1 MKKFILPILFLF
13 TVLFFLSSKV
23 NAQTD
28 ADCSY
33 KNYEW
38 ESYRCFE
45 VFNSCQKACSDK
57 AKGSYLDEISP
68 ADKYGACMKASDCHG
83 KTRACRDQA
92 WANYQAC
99 KESLKAQESPQVKNS
114 PSPSKLDTK
123 SDAKED
129 SPKKAVQKEKNPL
142 EKLSDMPVFIGDWF
156 ERISLAWAGLS
167 FLDVSSALGKEILTD
182 PEIAIW
188 EEEQRQ
194 KDIKYYIEPF
204 LQENI
209 GRPAQI
215 TLTDEQ
221 KAWESSLNDVLPDKE
236 NITVVKGEGR
246 LKTAGSGQFISL
258 TSKETPV
265 FVSFLDSAV
274 SGSNSEPLQLL
285 YTWGVDAGSVI
296 NVSPQTKAQF
306 LEPVKDEQ
314 TQDITRT
321 VKFNQ
326 GEIEVKTQNTNPQNK
341 FKVQTN
347 SVSVVASRTHF
358 WVRQSMDKNQTAVG
372 VYEGEVQITT
382 KDGKT
387 TSLVPNGNKPGVV
400 VITQKFSTIKLA
412 VASLVLVVVVGG
424 VFWFVRGR
432 KLNSSRKR

>member
-1 MKKFILPILFLF
+1 M
-13 TVLFFLSSKV
+13 SSKV
-23 NAQTD
+23 DAQTD

-57 AKGSYLDEISP
+57 AKGSYLDEVSP
-68 ADKYGACMKASDCHG
+68 ADKYDACMKASDCHG
-83 KTRACRDQA
+83 KTQACRDQA
-92 WANYQAC
+92 WADYQAC
-99 KESLKAQESPQVKNS
+99 KNAGKNEEKTPKEAVK
-114 PSPSKLDTK
+114 
-123 SDAKED
+123 E
-129 SPKKAVQKEKNPL
+129 EKNPL

-167 FLDVSSALGKEILTD
+167 FLDVSSALGKEILID

-209 GRPAQI
+209 GRSAQI

-347 SVSVVASRTHF
+347 SVSVVAPRTHF